1 MRRAEAMQRRVE
13 HQERQ
18 DARRARTRHLIELG
32 GLVQKAGLIELTG
45 DDRNA
50 IFGGLLVVAA
60 MLQSDRR
67 DAAMAVLAHR
77 GRRAFRGDKESL
89 SGDAPAPW

>member
-1 MRRAEAMQRRVE
+1 MRRAEAMQRRAD
-13 HQERQ
+13 HHERQ

-45 DDRNA
+45 DDRNT
-50 IFGGLLVVAA
+50 LLGA
-60 MLQSDRR
+60 MLMIAELLQSDRR
-67 DAAMAVLAHR
+67 TASLPVLER
-77 GRRAFRGDKESL
+77 KGRSAFRRDKEST